1 MGCVVSVLD
10 LCHLEILLE
19 IMMDRMQK
27 MVYSTMGRVNQALL

>member
-27 MVYSTMGRVNQALL
+27 MAYSTMGRVNQALL